1 MSGLEELLAVEITA
15 HGGENIKL
23 LHRAVSF
30 ESDLETLYKIN
41 LWSRTALRVI
51 KPFLEFKAHNET
63 VYYKRLRRYDWTEL
77 FELDQTF
84 RINSSVHSDVYT
96 HSQYVALKTKDAI
109 VDQFRLEYDDRRPSI
124 DLENPDF
131 VFDVHCNGI
140 DFIISIDSSGT
151 SLHRRGYRQS
161 MRRAPLNETLAA
173 GMVMLSG
180 WDKTSPLLD
189 PMCGS
194 GTILT
199 EAYLIAKNIAPR
211 LERVQFA
218 FMNWS
223 NYDDDLW
230 QRVKDEAYHL
240 INEDP
245 IQLYGC
251 DIDPEQIDETLE
263 LISSL
268 HMDKEIKLE
277 VKDFFEEEAIAPA
290 GMIIMN
296 PPYGL
301 RIEEEDIMGFYK
313 QIGDTFKKQYQG
325 WTAWVLSG
333 NKDAMKKLGLRTSKK
348 LTLYNA
354 SIESKYHKY
363 EMYGGTRKT
372 KTATPE

>member
-1 MSGLEELLAVEITA
+1 MSGLEELLVQEIIQF
-15 HGGENIKL
+15 GGSDINI

-30 ESDLETLYKIN
+30 EADLEGLYKIN

-51 KPFLEFKAHNET
+51 KPFLEFRAHNET
-63 VYYKRLRRYDWTEL
+63 VYYKRLRRFDWTEL
-77 FELDQTF
+77 FDLDQTF

-109 VDQFRLEYDDRRPSI
+109 VDQFRMEYDQRRPSI

-161 MRRAPLNETLAA
+161 MRKAPLNETLAA

-180 WDKTSPLLD
+180 WDHKSPLLD

-199 EAYLIAKNIAPR
+199 EAYLIAKNIPPR
-211 LERVQFA
+211 LDREQFA

-223 NYDDDLW
+223 NYDEELW
-230 QRVKDEAYHL
+230 QKIKDEAYAT
-240 INEDP
+240 INQNP

-251 DIDPEQIDETLE
+251 DIDHNQIDETLD
-263 LISSL
+263 LITSL
-268 HMDKEIKLE
+268 KMDREIKLE
-277 VKDFFEEEAIAPA
+277 AKDFFDAEAPTLS
-290 GMIIMN
+290 GTIIMN
-296 PPYGL
+296 PPYGM

-313 QIGDTFKKQYQG
+313 LIGDTFKKRYQG

-333 NKDAMKKLGLRTSKK
+333 NKDAMKNLGLRTSKK
-348 LTLYNA
+348 ITLYNA

-363 EMYGGTRKT
+363 EMYRGTK
-372 KTATPE
+372 KVKKGNA